1 MTAAD
6 WTGPMK
12 PYDLS
17 HLSFLIADENVFT
30 LSVMRKIL
38 NAFHAQRIFEAQSAH
53 EAYAY
58 FRLAPI
64 DIIITDCL
72 QEPADEI
79 DFIRQIR
86 NDERSPNQNIPILM
100 LTAHSDTLRLSAARE
115 AGATEI
121 LTKPLT
127 AQKLYTAL
135 QVMIEQSSQPLQTST
150 STDGDWHTSPL
161 PHMGPERRRAKA
173 KFEQPDSPARI
184 LNRNDASLKRQ
195 LDQSFSG
202 KGLS

>member
-1 MTAAD
+1 MATAD
-6 WTGPMK
+6 WTGLMK

-17 HLSFLIADENVFT
+17 HLSFLIADENIFT

-86 NDERSPNQNIPILM
+86 NDEKSPNQNIPILM

-135 QVMIEQSSQPLQTST
+135 QVMIEQSSQPLQAPPLLMATGTHPPSPHGARTQTS
-150 STDGDWHTSPL
+150 
-161 PHMGPERRRAKA
+161 
-173 KFEQPDSPARI
+173 
-184 LNRNDASLKRQ
+184 
-195 LDQSFSG
+195 QS
-202 KGLS
+202 KI